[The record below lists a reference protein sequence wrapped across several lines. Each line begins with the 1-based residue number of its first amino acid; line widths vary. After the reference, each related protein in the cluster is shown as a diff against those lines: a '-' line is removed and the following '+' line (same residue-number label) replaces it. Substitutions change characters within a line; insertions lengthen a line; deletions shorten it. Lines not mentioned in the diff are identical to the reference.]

1 MWTET
6 CIDYQTIYDKRKYV
20 NQSRWKTSI
29 AAFQPLSIISGSSI
43 MFYVHCIQID
53 VCKSANF
60 KCTLCIRYL
69 LCLNTELS
77 GKITSITINV
87 IALFFISSLIC
98 IFKYTLV
105 CKTRTSVS
113 EAKWMIS
120 FVDLGLCKTIR
131 VWWLQVKK
139 HKFAWECNFP
149 GLKGFCEKWFYLKIF
164 QLFLCWDIS
173 RKMLLN
179 VI

>member
-1 MWTET
+1 MLT
-6 CIDYQTIYDKRKYV
+6 YSSLK
-20 NQSRWKTSI
+20 
-29 AAFQPLSIISGSSI
+29 PLLS
-43 MFYVHCIQID
+43 HEQW
-53 VCKSANF
+53 
-60 KCTLCIRYL
+60 
-69 LCLNTELS
+69 ELS
-77 GKITSITINV
+77 SLPEYRTVWKNNSNDNKCYWV
-87 IALFFISSLIC
+87 FSISSLIC
-98 IFKYTLV
+98 ILKYKSI

-120 FVDLGLCKTIR
+120 SVDLGLCKTIR
-131 VWWLQVKK
+131 AWWLQVKK